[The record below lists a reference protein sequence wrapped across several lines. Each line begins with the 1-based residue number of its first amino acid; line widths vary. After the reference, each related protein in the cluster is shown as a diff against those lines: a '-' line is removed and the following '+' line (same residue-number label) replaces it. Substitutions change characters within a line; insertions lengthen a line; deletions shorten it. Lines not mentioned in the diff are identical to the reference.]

1 MRLYNHS
8 KVYQDKKTV
17 GEGNEEGLTVDYRI
31 ESVANVNGEAITRA
45 AKGCFVF
52 EWYATT
58 RRKEKTCSGAEK
70 GLRREMGII

>member
-58 RRKEKTCSGAEK
+58 
-70 GLRREMGII
+70 